1 MWNQVNGC
9 NLPKIKDSFVTECW
23 LLSSQD
29 NIEIL
34 PEANSKFE
42 FNSHVD
48 KKTKMTETAKG
59 LSNPELS
66 DLFEAK
72 VRVSSPSTAS
82 EVSEAAEVVME
93 DKARKNRSD
102 SGCSY
107 ETNEDAAKKA
117 NNSGNSTDSGHGSSE
132 LEEGM
137 IYSYHFKIPSH
148 LCGKYF
154 ILL

>member
-1 MWNQVNGC
+1 
-9 NLPKIKDSFVTECW
+9 
-23 LLSSQD
+23 
-29 NIEIL
+29 
-34 PEANSKFE
+34 
-42 FNSHVD
+42 
-48 KKTKMTETAKG
+48 MTETAKG

-148 LCGKYF
+148 LCGNYF
-154 ILL
+154 ILFFEFTKNVFFASFLKVY

>member
-1 MWNQVNGC
+1 M
-9 NLPKIKDSFVTECW
+9 
-23 LLSSQD
+23 SSQD

-148 LCGKYF
+148 LCGNYF
-154 ILL
+154 ILFFELTRKMIFASFLKVY